1 MGERPYVLLSCAMSV
16 DGHIDDNTPDRLLLS
31 NDEDF
36 DRVDAV
42 RAGCDAILVGA
53 GTVRRDD
60 PRLLVRS
67 PERGRERVARGLP
80 PSPAKVTL
88 TVSGDLDPGAAF
100 FTAGDAEKIV
110 YAAPAAVAKLAG
122 RLGGAAEVVGAGG
135 PGGDG
140 GDGGDTVDLG
150 LVLSDLYGRG
160 VRRLMVEGGSSVHT
174 RFLREDLVD
183 ELHLVVA
190 PFFVGDPAAPRFVLG
205 GDFPRDRRRRMDLAE
220 VRVMGD
226 VTLLRYLLA

>member
-16 DGHIDDNTPDRLLLS
+16 DGYIDDNTPHRLLLS

-42 RAGCDAILVGA
+42 RATCDAILVGA

-67 PERGRERVARGLP
+67 AERGRERAARGLP
-80 PSPAKVTL
+80 PSPVKVTL
-88 TVSGDLDPGAAF
+88 TASGDLDPDAAF
-100 FTAGDAEKIV
+100 FTAGDAEKLV

-122 RLGGAAEVVGAGG
+122 RLGGAAEVVDAGG
-135 PGGDG
+135 PGGD
-140 GDGGDTVDLG
+140 DTVDLG
-150 LVLSDLYGRG
+150 RVLRDLRGRG

-174 RFLREDLVD
+174 RFLGEDLVD

-205 GDFPRDRRRRMDLAE
+205 GDFPRDRHRRMELAE
-220 VRVMGD
+220 ARAMGD
-226 VTLLRYLLA
+226 VTLLRYLLS